1 LHRKSS
7 DLEMGF
13 SMSKQVAG
21 CQPFL
26 CVCLCVCV
34 RVCPSCATCADAW
47 VDNQAGADQQ
57 QNPVQDDGAGGGRTA
72 QLVDLAMQVFMHAH
86 KNTLHV
92 SAHAHARTQK
102 HVTRER
108 TRARTQACA
117 RTNARGTSRTPAP
130 LSPSRPSSPA
140 PLSHCPHTQVQLNGI
155 DVAEVVKEN
164 GVRQAD
170 GHLAPAS
177 PGSVGSG
184 ADSASGSATAAS
196 KMSAAPPAQ
205 QPPPLGVFARA
216 CMRRACACVRAC
228 VRA

>member
-1 LHRKSS
+1 
-7 DLEMGF
+7 MGF

-92 SAHAHARTQK
+92 SAHAHARK
-102 HVTRER
+102 HAH
-108 TRARTQACA
+108 ARTLA
-117 RTNARGTSRTPAP
+117 AP
-130 LSPSRPSSPA
+130 LAHQRLSP
-140 PLSHCPHTQVQLNGI
+140 L
-155 DVAEVVKEN
+155 
-164 GVRQAD
+164 
-170 GHLAPAS
+170 LAPRL
-177 PGSVGSG
+177 PHLFPTV
-184 ADSASGSATAAS
+184 
-196 KMSAAPPAQ
+196 PI
-205 QPPPLGVFARA
+205 
-216 CMRRACACVRAC
+216 RRCN
-228 VRA
+228 